1 MKLKRILI
9 TALVVTVLLAV
20 TAMPIYATT
29 SNKVLYLQSNQYW
42 TQGFGEAHDINYY
55 YCGARCH
62 SVYPPSGTDTYT
74 RIDCKVTNTY
84 NVVVTVAPYYTL
96 NESASG
102 YSYLQIKNGYL
113 GTATVYFAF
122 RGHTNADAYAV
133 VSFTGT
139 LTN

>member
-1 MKLKRILI
+1 MRVLRKA
-9 TALVVTVLLAV
+9 TALVLALSVLCSFCA
-20 TAMPIYATT
+20 PIVSAAG
-29 SNKVLYLQSNQYW
+29 S
-42 TQGFGEAHDINYY
+42 
-55 YCGARCH
+55 H
-62 SVYPPSGTDTYT
+62 SD
-74 RIDCKVTNTY
+74 DE
-84 NVVVTVAPYYTL
+84 VVVTVAPYYTL